1 MKKFS
6 PSQHHQNTFSMG
18 TNKKF
23 INLLFACWYYS
34 GTILTLTEQ
43 ISFMA
48 KKTVSVPKEI
58 AEWVTFKKNFEHP
71 IHDWFYFKEGFS
83 KELVDWIID
92 AFELKGPLYDPF
104 CGCGTTLL
112 TAKQRNI
119 VSYGLDISPLAVLV
133 SKVKTRNYDVEK
145 LKDSF
150 ANCIKNVTSLEI
162 PNKKIFKKYFDREN
176 IEDIC
181 MIKQNIKELPDEK
194 TRDFFML
201 ALMGSAAKVALVK
214 KQGRSLRRIKRR
226 PLPIR
231 KIFFEKV
238 EKMVSDL
245 SDCAATG
252 PEPKVIEGDA
262 RYFTLREKA
271 NAIIT
276 SPPYLGKEEYA
287 KVYKIELGL
296 FLDQAPKLQTYF
308 GEIREI
314 PKTGKYE
321 EMPIEAKAYFLDMEK
336 ALEKMQESL
345 QKGGL
350 AFIVVSGGC
359 LPNAVIESDEIIE
372 QIAENAGFAKVD
384 RILARKVPCMRD
396 RTKLVG
402 KTRES
407 VIVLEKRP

>member
-1 MKKFS
+1 
-6 PSQHHQNTFSMG
+6 
-18 TNKKF
+18 
-23 INLLFACWYYS
+23 
-34 GTILTLTEQ
+34 
-43 ISFMA
+43 MA
-48 KKTVSVPKEI
+48 NKTVIAPKEI
-58 AEWVTFKKNFEHP
+58 ADWVTFKKNFEHP

-83 KELVDWIID
+83 KELVDWIMD
-92 AFELKGPLYDPF
+92 VFGLKGPIYDPF

-112 TAKQRNI
+112 AAKQRNI
-119 VSYGLDISPLAVLV
+119 VSYGLDISPLAVLI

-145 LKDSF
+145 LRGSIAICKRE
-150 ANCIKNVTSLEI
+150 APSLEI
-162 PNKKIFKKYFDREN
+162 QNKKIFKKYFSSEN

-181 MIKQNIKELPDEK
+181 MIKQNIKSIPDEK
-194 TRDFFML
+194 IRDFFML
-201 ALMGSAAKVALVK
+201 ALMDSATKVALVK

-238 EKMVSDL
+238 EKMVGDL
-245 SDCAATG
+245 SNCTATG

-262 RYFTLREKA
+262 RYFALREKA

-296 FLDQAPKLQTYF
+296 FLEQAPKLQTYF

-336 ALEKMQESL
+336 AIEKMHESL
-345 QKGGL
+345 EKGGL
-350 AFIVVSGGC
+350 AFIVVAGGC

-396 RTKLVG
+396 RTKFVG

-407 VIVLEKRP
+407 ILVLEKW